1 MKFLCIVVSAILF
14 LSTAFQNQH
23 SSHGRTTK
31 SEISMKWTFG
41 KGAGSLQDVGAIGS
55 EGEYYFH
62 PNKAAK
68 LKGPPEAFTQ
78 KSRII
83 PIFPYT
89 NVLVPLG
96 SDWLNILEMRHRQL
110 LSDVG
115 DGLFGFCYY
124 SQTQQK
130 LGLVGTLARIKGNSL
145 LIFDVV
151 SRLSTLMLNKTGRQR
166 VIFLITLTTSFI
178 VFQLLLD

>member
-1 MKFLCIVVSAILF
+1 MKLYFLIASTSAFLCSAF
-14 LSTAFQNQH
+14 NVQRNAVA
-23 SSHGRTTK
+23 RTTK
-31 SEISMKWTFG
+31 QSLEMKWTFG
-41 KGAGSLQDVGAIGS
+41 KGAGSLQDLGAIGS

-62 PNKAAK
+62 PNKAPAK

-78 KSRII
+78 KSRVI

-110 LSDVG
+110 LGDVG

-130 LGLVGTLARIKGNSL
+130 LGLVGTLARIKGTS
-145 LIFDVV
+145 
-151 SRLSTLMLNKTGRQR
+151 MLQ
-166 VIFLITLTTSFI
+166 
-178 VFQLLLD
+178 VFVTVQHMNTDI

>member
-1 MKFLCIVVSAILF
+1 M
-14 LSTAFQNQH
+14 T
-23 SSHGRTTK
+23 
-31 SEISMKWTFG
+31 MKWTFG

-68 LKGPPEAFTQ
+68 LKGPSEAFTQ
-78 KSRII
+78 KSRVI

-110 LSDVG
+110 LGDVG

-130 LGLVGTLARIKGNSL
+130 LGLVGTLARIKGNISAHISPYYIDQCHHEHVEKISL
-145 LIFDVV
+145 YC
-151 SRLSTLMLNKTGRQR
+151 
-166 VIFLITLTTSFI
+166 
-178 VFQLLLD
+178 

>member
-1 MKFLCIVVSAILF
+1 MRDTVVLNKMELLLIVAATMLAVM
-14 LSTAFQNQH
+14 TAFQQFSSNQRF
-23 SSHGRTTK
+23 SKNTMT
-31 SEISMKWTFG
+31 MKWTFG
-41 KGAGSLQDVGAIGS
+41 KGAGSLQDVGAVGQ

-62 PNKAAK
+62 PNKVAK
-68 LKGPPEAFTQ
+68 LKAPEEANAYSQ

-89 NVLVPLG
+89 NVLVPLA

-110 LSDVG
+110 LGDVG

-130 LGLVGTLARIKGNSL
+130 LGLVGTLARIKGY
-145 LIFDVV
+145 
-151 SRLSTLMLNKTGRQR
+151 LNY
-166 VIFLITLTTSFI
+166 
-178 VFQLLLD
+178 DDNYYCND

>member
-1 MKFLCIVVSAILF
+1 MRLHFLVASASAFLCS
-14 LSTAFQNQH
+14 AFQQLQSKPVRSPA
-23 SSHGRTTK
+23 SS
-31 SEISMKWTFG
+31 ISMKWTFG

-78 KSRII
+78 KSRVI

-110 LSDVG
+110 LGDVG

-130 LGLVGTLARIKGNSL
+130 LGLVGTLARIKGDTTKNQKHRKSRN
-145 LIFDVV
+145 LINFIY
-151 SRLSTLMLNKTGRQR
+151 RQKAPR
-166 VIFLITLTTSFI
+166 GW
-178 VFQLLLD
+178 QECRRH

>member
-1 MKFLCIVVSAILF
+1 
-14 LSTAFQNQH
+14 
-23 SSHGRTTK
+23 
-31 SEISMKWTFG
+31 MKWTFG
-41 KGAGSLQDVGAIGS
+41 KGAGSLQDLGAIGS

-62 PNKAAK
+62 PNKAPAK

-78 KSRII
+78 KSRVI

-110 LSDVG
+110 LGDVG

-130 LGLVGTLARIKGNSL
+130 LGLVGTLARIKGTSSL
-145 LIFDVV
+145 EGLTRTEHLTTD
-151 SRLSTLMLNKTGRQR
+151 
-166 VIFLITLTTSFI
+166 ITLPVI
-178 VFQLLLD
+178 LLQEENCLKTAEAWS

>member
-1 MKFLCIVVSAILF
+1 MKLTVAIF
-14 LSTAFQNQH
+14 AIATYTCGAFQQCAV
-23 SSHGRTTK
+23 SSGRQTK
-31 SEISMKWTFG
+31 GLMTMKWTFG
-41 KGAGSLQDVGAIGS
+41 KGSGSLQDVGAIGS

-68 LKGPPEAFTQ
+68 LKGPPQALTQ

-110 LSDVG
+110 LGDVG

-130 LGLVGTLARIKGNSL
+130 LGLVGTLARIKG
-145 LIFDVV
+145 
-151 SRLSTLMLNKTGRQR
+151 
-166 VIFLITLTTSFI
+166 I
-178 VFQLLLD
+178 V

>member
-1 MKFLCIVVSAILF
+1 
-14 LSTAFQNQH
+14 
-23 SSHGRTTK
+23 
-31 SEISMKWTFG
+31 MKWTFG

-110 LSDVG
+110 LGDVG

-130 LGLVGTLARIKGNSL
+130 LGLVGTLARIKGDENEKRNS
-145 LIFDVV
+145 
-151 SRLSTLMLNKTGRQR
+151 
-166 VIFLITLTTSFI
+166 
-178 VFQLLLD
+178 

>member
-1 MKFLCIVVSAILF
+1 MILV
-14 LSTAFQNQH
+14 STAFQHQVC
-23 SSHGRTTK
+23 SHTRPNKDAMT
-31 SEISMKWTFG
+31 MKWTFG

-68 LKGPPEAFTQ
+68 LKGPSEAFTQ
-78 KSRII
+78 KSRVI

-110 LSDVG
+110 LGDVG

-130 LGLVGTLARIKGNSL
+130 LGLVGTLARIKGNISAHISPYYIDQCHHEHVEKISL
-145 LIFDVV
+145 YC
-151 SRLSTLMLNKTGRQR
+151 
-166 VIFLITLTTSFI
+166 
-178 VFQLLLD
+178 

>member
-1 MKFLCIVVSAILF
+1 MKLHFLIASASAFLCS
-14 LSTAFQNQH
+14 AFQQPQSRAVR
-23 SSHGRTTK
+23 SSASLIT
-31 SEISMKWTFG
+31 MKWTFG
-41 KGAGSLQDVGAIGS
+41 KGSGSLQDVGAIGS

-78 KSRII
+78 KSRVI

-110 LSDVG
+110 LGDVG

-130 LGLVGTLARIKGNSL
+130 LGLVGTLARIKGDYDENTNHG
-145 LIFDVV
+145 I
-151 SRLSTLMLNKTGRQR
+151 
-166 VIFLITLTTSFI
+166 
-178 VFQLLLD
+178 

>member
-1 MKFLCIVVSAILF
+1 
-14 LSTAFQNQH
+14 
-23 SSHGRTTK
+23 
-31 SEISMKWTFG
+31 MKWTFG
-41 KGAGSLQDVGAIGS
+41 KGAGSLQDLGAIGS

-62 PNKAAK
+62 PNKAPAK

-78 KSRII
+78 KSRVI

-110 LSDVG
+110 LGDVG

-130 LGLVGTLARIKGNSL
+130 LGLVGTLARIKGTFL
-145 LIFDVV
+145 QHGCITTEH
-151 SRLSTLMLNKTGRQR
+151 LSADTAVQSKQSQVGNCSKMVGAW
-166 VIFLITLTTSFI
+166 
-178 VFQLLLD
+178 

>member
-1 MKFLCIVVSAILF
+1 MKLYFLIASTSAFLCSAFNLQSNVV
-14 LSTAFQNQH
+14 TR
-23 SSHGRTTK
+23 RTK
-31 SEISMKWTFG
+31 QSLEMKWTFG
-41 KGAGSLQDVGAIGS
+41 KGAGSLQDLGAIGS

-62 PNKAAK
+62 PNKAPAK

-78 KSRII
+78 KSRVI

-110 LSDVG
+110 LGDVG

-130 LGLVGTLARIKGNSL
+130 LGLVGTLARIKGTL
-145 LIFDVV
+145 LSQEFV
-151 SRLSTLMLNKTGRQR
+151 SQLSTS
-166 VIFLITLTTSFI
+166 TLT
-178 VFQLLLD
+178 LPYLRYHYR